1 VTLTLEGNPNYA
13 AVIHEY
19 DPANEVPLPNRDR
32 IVGYK
37 VLGYQTLVGKGA
49 YKKGDL
55 VVVFGAETQLSEAY
69 ATFNNLHRH
78 EHLNADPTQ
87 KGYLED
93 NRRVKAIRLGGHR
106 SDAMVMP
113 WESLAQALGEGHVI
127 SKANA
132 GVAFDHVNGV
142 EISRKYVKPSTG
154 TGRSMANRQ
163 GQKKVRVSTEH
174 FPEHFYTP
182 NGFRYPQHQPDDYVF
197 VTQKLHGT
205 SVRMGRVPVARDL
218 KWYERLAQRLGV
230 KVRTHE
236 YGVVVGSR
244 RVTKSVDGKVEGE
257 KNHWYEGGDIWTT
270 VTKPMHDL
278 IPENFLV
285 FAEIIGWTPDGAPI
299 QPMYTYNLP
308 EGQAAVYI
316 YRVATVNGQGDVVDL
331 PWRAVQKFA
340 EARGWLTVAELDSD
354 IFEVVEDVLP
364 QYMDLR
370 FSTELTVTSGSRV
383 EEVRFPGTVPLS
395 DPKTVD
401 EGVVVRS
408 DNGFTPTVAK
418 YKSPIFLG
426 HESAMMDRADA
437 VDTEEEG

>member
-1 VTLTLEGNPNYA
+1 MTLTLEGNPNYA

-49 YKKGDL
+49 YAPGEL
-55 VVVFGAETQLSEAY
+55 IVVFGAETQLSEAY

-78 EHLNADPTQ
+78 EHLNADPTE

-106 SDAMVMP
+106 SDAMTMP
-113 WESLAQALGEGHVI
+113 LDSLTEFAPLALLLE
-127 SKANA
+127 AA
-132 GVAFDHVNGV
+132 RPGVAFDHVDGV

-154 TGRSMANRQ
+154 TGRSMSNRQ
-163 GQKKVRVSTEH
+163 GQKKVRVSTESFPVH
-174 FPEHFYTP
+174 FDTP
-182 NGFRYPQHQPDDYVF
+182 NGFRYPQHQPDDFVY

-205 SVRMGRVPVARDL
+205 SVRLGRVPVERDL
-218 KWYERLAQRLGV
+218 KWYERLAKRLGV
-230 KVRTHE
+230 KVVTHE

-244 RVTKSVDGKVEGE
+244 RVTKTINGQVEGDK

-299 QPMYTYNLP
+299 QPKYTYNLP
-308 EGQAAVYI
+308 QGQAAVYI

-340 EARGWLTVAELDSD
+340 EARGWLTVPELAAGEFYDAMAD
-354 IFEVVEDVLP
+354 WYIDK
-364 QYMDLR
+364 R
-370 FSTELTVTSGSRV
+370 FTEELHEFFGQNAI
-383 EEVRFPGTVPLS
+383 PLS
-395 DPKTVD
+395 DPDTVD
-401 EGVVVRS
+401 EGIVVRS

-426 HESAMMDRADA
+426 HESAMLDEGAD
-437 VDTEEEG
+437 DTEENEIA